1 VIKAENMTID
11 PELCKRID
19 KNVYGN
25 NPDPKVI
32 TKSDAVRAELLN
44 LINEYKPGLTDMIRN
59 KSLFYIY
66 CVADRITKEFGAY
79 DQERGRANMQSAH
92 NQLKNWR

>member
-1 VIKAENMTID
+1 MINTENMTID
-11 PELCKRID
+11 P
-19 KNVYGN
+19 
-25 NPDPKVI
+25 
-32 TKSDAVRAELLN
+32 
-44 LINEYKPGLTDMIRN
+44 EYKPGLTDMIRN

-66 CVADRITKEFGAY
+66 CVADRVTKEFGAY